1 MTTNLAYRMWLRG
14 ARKRLLDPDE
24 RVKII
29 ALRDAPTTKAD
40 SRGMLDYALT
50 ETQAEYDAKIKDAN

>member
-1 MTTNLAYRMWLRG
+1 MVNLAYRMWLRG
-14 ARKRLLDPDE
+14 ARKRLLDPGE
-24 RVKII
+24 RAKTI

-50 ETQAEYDAKIKDAN
+50 ETQTEYDALQGDS